1 MENEKF
7 NEPEVKESS
16 LDAGQETLPESAA
29 AEQTAP
35 VQELPDQQMP
45 AEAAQEAPEKEPEE
59 PEKEPE
65 EPKKATPGKIAVMIT
80 AIVLVIAIIA
90 GLAVGTFGMPGA
102 EETLPTEVPVTEST
116 PEVVPT
122 IPADGNPDDETCK
135 GSYTVSDE
143 EVKAAADTVVATIAD
158 HTLTNGEL
166 QVFYW
171 MQLQSFL
178 SSEYGYYMMY
188 YGALDV
194 AQPLDTQVSVQ
205 DSGRTWQQY
214 FLREALNTWQNYLA
228 MSDQA
233 TLAGME
239 MSQEDLEYFANI
251 ETSLAESAEY
261 FGMDSVEDLL
271 YANMGAGADLEDYL
285 SFQEMLMKGNLYYD
299 TEFEKLVPTQEELEA
314 FFTEHE
320 EKYAESGVSRE
331 DKYVDVRHI
340 LLIPAESE
348 TDENGN
354 AVYTDAAWTACEAAA
369 QALLEQWKSGD
380 ATEESFAALA
390 GEKTQDPG
398 SQGTGGLYE
407 NVYKGQMV
415 PEFESWCFDE
425 TRTAGDT
432 GIVRTTYGYHIMYYV
447 GNEPAWVGYAEQD
460 YMMEKMNQMLA
471 VLTEQYPMEVDYSAI
486 KLGYVDMAAG

>member
-1 MENEKF
+1 
-7 NEPEVKESS
+7 
-16 LDAGQETLPESAA
+16 
-29 AEQTAP
+29 
-35 VQELPDQQMP
+35 
-45 AEAAQEAPEKEPEE
+45 
-59 PEKEPE
+59 
-65 EPKKATPGKIAVMIT
+65 
-80 AIVLVIAIIA
+80 
-90 GLAVGTFGMPGA
+90 
-102 EETLPTEVPVTEST
+102 
-116 PEVVPT
+116 
-122 IPADGNPDDETCK
+122 
-135 GSYTVSDE
+135 
-143 EVKAAADTVVATIAD
+143 
-158 HTLTNGEL
+158 
-166 QVFYW
+166 
-171 MQLQSFL
+171 
-178 SSEYGYYMMY
+178 
-188 YGALDV
+188 
-194 AQPLDTQVSVQ
+194 
-205 DSGRTWQQY
+205 
-214 FLREALNTWQNYLA
+214 
-228 MSDQA
+228 
-233 TLAGME
+233 
-239 MSQEDLEYFANI
+239 
-251 ETSLAESAEY
+251 
-261 FGMDSVEDLL
+261 MDSVEDLL

-354 AVYTDAAWTACEAAA
+354 AVYTDAAWTECEAAA

-380 ATEESFAALA
+380 ATEEAFAALA
-390 GEKTQDPG
+390 TEKTQDPG

-432 GIVRTTYGYHIMYYV
+432 GIVRTSYGYHIMYYV
-447 GNEPAWVGYAEQD
+447 GSEPAWVGYAEQD

-486 KLGYVDMAAG
+486 SLGLVNLAN